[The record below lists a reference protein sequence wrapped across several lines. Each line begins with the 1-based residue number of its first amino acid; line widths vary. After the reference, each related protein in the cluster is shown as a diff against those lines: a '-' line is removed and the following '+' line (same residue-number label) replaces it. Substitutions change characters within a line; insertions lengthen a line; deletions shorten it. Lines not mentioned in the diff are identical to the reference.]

1 LAGKW
6 GVVNCSQKACEKIV
20 QAHVVKILGNR
31 LTKLAMNAKIFARL
45 LRQKHEK
52 MNSK

>member
-1 LAGKW
+1 LAGEWKF
-6 GVVNCSQKACEKIV
+6 VNCSQKAYEKIV

-45 LRQKHEK
+45 LREKH
-52 MNSK
+52 